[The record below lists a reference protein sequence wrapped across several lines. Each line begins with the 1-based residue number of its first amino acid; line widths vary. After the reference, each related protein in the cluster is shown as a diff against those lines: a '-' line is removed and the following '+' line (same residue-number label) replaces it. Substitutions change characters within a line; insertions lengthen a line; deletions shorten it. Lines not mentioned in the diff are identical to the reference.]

1 MKKLLLLL
9 IIPIGLSFAA
19 NPLET
24 IITETDDSVK
34 VERTQKQPSK
44 WYYGGNIGLNFWNDY
59 FYLGI
64 FPLAGYKVSPQF
76 SVGAKIGYAYYSYND
91 TDFSSHNYGGSI
103 FTRYRVIPQIY
114 LHGEFAYWSYE
125 SQTFNVVNQQFE
137 TERTW
142 VPFLLLGGGYAQMV
156 SPNVWVF
163 VEVLF
168 DVIQDS
174 NSPYENWD
182 PFVSFGVG
190 VGF

>member
-9 IIPIGLSFAA
+9 IFPIGFTFAA

-24 IITETDDSVK
+24 LVAETDDSIK
-34 VERTQKQPSK
+34 VEKSRQSPSR

-64 FPLAGYKVSPQF
+64 YPLAGYKVTPQF
-76 SVGAKIGYAYYSYND
+76 SIGGKLGYAYFSD
-91 TDFSSHNYGGSI
+91 TRGSVDRTSHNYGASV
-103 FTRYRVIPQIY
+103 FSRYRVIPQIY
-114 LHGEFAYWSYE
+114 VHGEFAYWSYE
-125 SQTFNVVNQQFE
+125 RQTIANQQLG
-137 TERTW
+137 TERVW
-142 VPFLLLGGGYAQMV
+142 IPFLLLGGGYAQMV

-174 NSPYENWD
+174 NSPYNDWD
-182 PFVSFGVG
+182 PFVSFGAG

>member
-1 MKKLLLLL
+1 MKKLLFILI
-9 IIPIGLSFAA
+9 IIPIGFTFAS
-19 NPLET
+19 NPWDKIE
-24 IITETDDSVK
+24 TETYDSVK
-34 VERTQKQPSK
+34 TEQTRPTQSK
-44 WYYGGNIGLNFWNDY
+44 WYYGGNIGFNFWNNY
-59 FYLGI
+59 TYLGI
-64 FPLAGYKVSPQF
+64 FPLVGYKVSPKF
-76 SVGAKIGYAYYSYND
+76 SVGGKLGYAYYNQNN

-103 FTRYRVIPQIY
+103 FTRYRVIPQFY

-125 SQTFNVVNQQFE
+125 RQTVTNQQLG
-137 TERTW
+137 TERVW
-142 VPFLLLGGGYAQMV
+142 VPFLFLGGGFAQMV

-174 NSPYENWD
+174 NSPYDNWD